1 MMLWITREEKPGD
14 RATTL
19 KLEGSVGAG
28 WAAVLECECSGL
40 IRAGVA
46 VSLDLA
52 EVDILDRSGIEN
64 LRRLARDGVEIRCR
78 CGAVAGL
85 LEAEG
90 VPITIV
96 PGRGW

>member
-19 KLEGSVGAG
+19 RLEGSVGAG
-28 WAAVLECECSGL
+28 WGALLECECSGL
-40 IRAGVA
+40 IRDGVA

-52 EVDILDRSGIEN
+52 GVHLVDLSAVET
-64 LRRLARDGVEIRCR
+64 LRRLARDGVEIHCR
-78 CGAVAGL
+78 CGIVADV

-90 VPITIV
+90 VRITLM
-96 PGRGW
+96 PGGGA